1 MTAEADTQREG
12 WDLPVAQALAEPV
25 LLAGMPRDFA
35 ILMGT
40 IALVLGLALRIWWLG
55 ILWWAA
61 AHALGLYVA
70 RADKRFFDVLRR
82 HLGRPGHL
90 DA

>member
-1 MTAEADTQREG
+1 MADHAHPPEG

-25 LLAGMPRDFA
+25 MLAGMARDYA
-35 ILMGT
+35 VLMGT
-40 IALVLGLALRIWWLG
+40 IALILGLGLRLWWLG
-55 ILWWAA
+55 AAWWAI
-61 AHALGLYVA
+61 AHAVGVYVA
-70 RADKRFFDVLRR
+70 RKDKHFFDVLRR

>member
-1 MTAEADTQREG
+1 MSGADREG
-12 WDLPVAQALAEPV
+12 WELPLAQGLAEPV
-25 LLAGMPRDFA
+25 MLAGMARDYA

-40 IALVLGLALRIWWLG
+40 LALILGLGLRLWWLG
-55 ILWWAA
+55 LLWWAA
-61 AHALGLYVA
+61 AHALGLYAA
-70 RADKRFFDVLRR
+70 RIDRRFFEVLRR